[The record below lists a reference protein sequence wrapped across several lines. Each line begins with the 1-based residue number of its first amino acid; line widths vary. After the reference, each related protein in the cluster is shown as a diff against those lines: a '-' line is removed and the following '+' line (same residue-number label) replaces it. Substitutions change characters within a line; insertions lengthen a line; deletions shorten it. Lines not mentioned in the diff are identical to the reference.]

1 MGILHN
7 LADLIKIKKDKMTIL
22 VLRLDNSGK
31 SSIINHFKKSSD
43 QRSIVQGTVG
53 LMVKQ
58 FSIKWLW
65 NYLRINSVCIFPFG
79 AFFGRLKY
87 KHIYSYSWLVT
98 RSSHVRPSIRLF
110 LQLSIQLCKLV
121 LKQFCRH
128 RITGHKLKAW

>member
-65 NYLRINSVCIFPFG
+65 NYLRINSVCIFLWSIFRPF
-79 AFFGRLKY
+79 K
-87 KHIYSYSWLVT
+87 V
-98 RSSHVRPSIRLF
+98 
-110 LQLSIQLCKLV
+110 
-121 LKQFCRH
+121 
-128 RITGHKLKAW
+128 